1 MRARRR
7 LTRVTS
13 ILLTAFLVVALAN
26 SPAVAAAV
34 AGTAGQP
41 SMDDQIAKADADLK
55 AAQVKLGKT
64 FAAFTAAEKLH
75 QRAIAAVKAATAKEK
90 RARAESGTA
99 AKTLQAGR
107 GRFDQFAGASYREG
121 KTVTSVEALLTSD
134 SPKDMLTQAAM
145 LDVLSTE
152 YAGVLNTMTS
162 AADKKATAETDAKK
176 ALRDAALNRDKAAN
190 AKVVARKAY
199 TAAVTAQQ
207 AAAGEADGLASRKAS
222 LIAQAGPGPASSASG
237 DVVQP
242 AVGTL
247 TSGFGPRDGT
257 IHNGTDIANSIG
269 TPVLSAMAGEVIDAG
284 PASGFG
290 QWVRVQHSGGV
301 ITVYGHVATFTT
313 SVGQTVGAGDQIAT
327 MGNEGQSTGPHLH
340 FEVYLDGTAV
350 DPLPWLRSF
359 GVAI

>member
-7 LTRVTS
+7 LARVTS
-13 ILLTAFLVVALAN
+13 ILLTAFLVVALA
-26 SPAVAAAV
+26 SGPAAAGAV
-34 AGTAGQP
+34 GQP
-41 SMDDQIAKADADLK
+41 PLDDQIAAADAALK
-55 AAQVKLGKT
+55 TAQVKLGKT
-64 FAAFTAAEKLH
+64 YAAFTAADKQH
-75 QRAIAAVKAATAKEK
+75 KRAVAEVKAATTKEK
-90 RARAESGTA
+90 RARAESATA

-134 SPKDMLTQAAM
+134 SPSDMLKQAAM

-162 AADKKATAETDAKK
+162 AADKKSTAEADAKK

-190 AKVVARKAY
+190 AKAAAKKAY

-207 AAAGEADGLASRKAS
+207 AAAGEADGLAANKAA

-257 IHNGTDIANSIG
+257 IHEGTDIANSIG

-290 QWVRVQHSGGV
+290 QWVRVQHGGGV
-301 ITVYGHVATFTT
+301 ITVYGHVATFTVN
-313 SVGQTVGAGDQIAT
+313 VGQTVGPGDQIAT

-340 FEVYLDGTAV
+340 FEVHQDGTPI

-359 GVAI
+359 GVNI